1 MKHKSQKALAAQ
13 RIRIA
18 CLFIYELLK
27 DDKVKEAIDVA
38 YRNGIDAVTFGK
50 IAGLVEFE

>member
-13 RIRIA
+13 RIRTA

-50 IAGLVEFE
+50 IASLVEFE